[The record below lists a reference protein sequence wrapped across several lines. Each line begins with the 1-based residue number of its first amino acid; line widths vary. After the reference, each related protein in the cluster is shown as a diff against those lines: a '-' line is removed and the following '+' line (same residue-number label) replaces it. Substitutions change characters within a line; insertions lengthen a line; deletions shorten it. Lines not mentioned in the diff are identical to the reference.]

1 MYLDLHFYLRS
12 GQSPPQYWSGEKKL
26 ADLTNHLIISF
37 HLLVQIPELKI
48 GGILEKK
55 YSSSH
60 FLRRVKLNLML
71 YRLRLF
77 CYFII

>member
-12 GQSPPQYWSGEKKL
+12 GQSPPRYWSGEKKL

-48 GGILEKK
+48 GGILEKNTPLPI
-55 YSSSH
+55 
-60 FLRRVKLNLML
+60 FLEELS
-71 YRLRLF
+71 
-77 CYFII
+77 